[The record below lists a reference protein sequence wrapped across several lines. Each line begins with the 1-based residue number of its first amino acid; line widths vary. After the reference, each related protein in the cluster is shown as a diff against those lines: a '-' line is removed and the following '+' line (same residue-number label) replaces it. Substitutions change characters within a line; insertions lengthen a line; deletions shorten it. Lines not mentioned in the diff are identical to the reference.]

1 MCPCQ
6 YSGLT
11 NLHVLLGV
19 AGAILS
25 PIYLTLFL
33 LFAPAIGANFLGSDQ
48 ARKGPKSFW
57 LLALTRFLTLP
68 PLRLSG
74 LMGPTAMDPVSGEA
88 LWQGRWL
95 RWWLLVA
102 WARRGGSG
110 RAGSDL
116 PFHTNQYA
124 STPPS
129 FGPLSDLW
137 RLWVHAS
144 TPVACARAGWRSNTA
159 VLRIWIM

>member
-1 MCPCQ
+1 MPLSILWTDEFACIAGCCWGNTYAYLFDSIPGLCPCIR
-6 YSGLT
+6 SG
-11 NLHVLLGV
+11 
-19 AGAILS
+19 
-25 PIYLTLFL
+25 F
-33 LFAPAIGANFLGSDQ
+33 FCSDQ

-74 LMGPTAMDPVSGEA
+74 LMGPKAMEPVSGEA

-102 WARRGGSG
+102 WARRCGSG

-116 PFHTNQYA
+116 PFHTNQYV